1 MFEKILQFIREAWK
15 KMIGQSDIKSVLKV
29 DVAISQEMSDAL
41 TTWANMYTNQA
52 DWLSADIISMNLP
65 ASIAGEIARAVTIE
79 MKVTVSGSARAKFLQ
94 EQIDRLIPLLR
105 KQIESGCALGGMVFK
120 PYLSNG
126 RFAVDFVQADA
137 MMPVVFDGSGNITSA
152 IFADTRTV
160 GDKYYTRLEFHRLE
174 GTTYTVQ
181 NLAFVSSVRD
191 QLGRQTNLAEVA
203 EWADLNPIT
212 TIANVQKPLFGYFRF
227 PLANNIDRASP
238 LGVSCYARAVN
249 TIEQADKLYSNLV
262 WEFESGKRA
271 VYADIEAFDKTSDGK
286 PILPDRR
293 LYRALKATGDIG
305 DQNKLFEEWT
315 PQFREASILSGLDSL
330 LKRIE
335 FQCGLAYGTI
345 SDPNSIEKTATEIA
359 SAKQR
364 SAATIVDTQK
374 ALKSALDDL
383 LYAIDVLTTLTPSL
397 AGVASRGTFTTVYD
411 FDDSLIVDRAAQRLE
426 DRQDVTLGVMPKYV
440 YLMQT
445 RGLSEVDA
453 KRWIAEAQNEQPE
466 PAFPE

>member
-1 MFEKILQFIREAWK
+1 MFQKILQFIREAWK

-94 EQIDRLIPLLR
+94 EQIDRIVPLLR
-105 KQIESGCALGGMVFK
+105 TRVESGCALGGMVFK

-126 RFAVDFVQADA
+126 RFAVDFVQADS
-137 MMPVVFDGSGNITSA
+137 MLPVSFDGSGNMTA
-152 IFADTRTV
+152 CVFADTRTV
-160 GDKYYTRLEFHRLE
+160 GDKYFTRLEFHRLE

-191 QLGRQTNLAEVA
+191 QLGRQTNLSEVA
-203 EWADLNPIT
+203 EWADLNPTT

-271 VYADIEAFDKTSDGK
+271 VYADEEAFDKNDAGK

-293 LYRALKATGDIG
+293 LYRALKATGNIG
-305 DQNKLFEEWT
+305 EQNHLFEEWS
-315 PQFREASILSGLDSL
+315 PEFREASIMSGLDSL

-359 SAKQR
+359 AGRQR
-364 SAATIVDTQK
+364 TQATITDCQK
-374 ALKSALDDL
+374 ALQTALEDL
-383 LYAIDVLTTLTPSL
+383 LAAMDVLITVTPSL
-397 AGVASRGTFTTVYD
+397 AVQRGSYTTNFD
-411 FDDSLIVDRAAQRLE
+411 FDDSLVVDSEARMAQ
-426 DRQDVTLGVMPKYV
+426 DRQTVGMGAMPKYLF
-440 YLMQT
+440 LM
-445 RGLSEVDA
+445 RNYGLDEATA
-453 KRWIAEAQNEQPE
+453 KAWIAGVQSEQPE
-466 PAFPE
+466 PMFPPGT